1 MTKLDDDI
9 KATIKKTNLWYRE
22 RPDSNLADDDLA
34 HKLITTIA
42 NYYELGEQQDANQLT
57 NQQFESLLGTLKSI
71 IISFLLSKMQEGEK
85 KDFLEMSKIAGNVL
99 DNPKPKEK
107 WK

>member
-9 KATIKKTNLWYRE
+9 RATLKKTNLWYRE
-22 RPDSNLADDDLA
+22 RPDSNLADDELA
-34 HKLITTIA
+34 HKIINAIA
-42 NYYELGEQQDANQLT
+42 NHYELGKQQDVNLLT
-57 NQQFESLLGTLKSI
+57 NQQFEAILGTLKSI

-85 KDFLEMSKIAGNVL
+85 KEFFSMSKIAGAVL